1 MVCKKINKA
10 LLLLLFVLGAVSCS
24 CAGQVE
30 GSERIE
36 VVQSLPDGSLS
47 GGPFVRLNSLG
58 ELFLEQLGMVQ
69 QLAAAAQLATPSL
82 SNLCCAVQQGKKEV
96 PLMLFY
102 TALEEAQR
110 YVRQSSAGYTFKN
123 LTTTLARLYK
133 ELIGRFPA
141 LQHANARNGLLASVK
156 NPIPTKPTSANIPNT
171 LVSRDEKG
179 GFSAEVITASL
190 IGAASQNLLK
200 TGDVMSGPLI
210 MDRGNGVSFKNG
222 YGTAGVTLAASPSQT
237 VSYSLALPS
246 AQGGKGQALLLS
258 KTTPGQLEWGRGAVD
273 DQLAT
278 EQSSL
283 ADPNTLVLRDG
294 NGDFA
299 AHTITADVRG
309 AVRGDVVGNVVGNV
323 TGQLTGDVVGNVVG
337 NLTGVVYGSVIGNA
351 SENILRAGDTMTGP
365 LRFAAQNS
373 LTFVDALGKTVS
385 VQAPDQV
392 GTSYTLKL
400 PQTQGSVGQV
410 LAQTDSGQLGWTFL
424 PATPQAWQAEV
435 SLTPTSDTVL
445 SANDASNQ
453 LYNLTPV
460 LVPIT
465 NANGTYSYGFLA
477 NSAVTAFP
485 QLVGRDAAG
494 NAVSFDAKQLVP
506 LLVNEVKQLQTSHEE
521 LWKAIT
527 VLQGQI
533 NMRGKQL

>member
-10 LLLLLFVLGAVSCS
+10 LLFLLLVLGAVSCP

-36 VVQSLPDGSLS
+36 VVPSLPDGSMS

-58 ELFLEQLGMVQ
+58 ELFLEQLVMVQ
-69 QLAAAAQLATPSL
+69 QLAGAAQVATPSL
-82 SNLCCAVQQGKKEV
+82 SNLCSVIQQGKKEV
-96 PLMLFY
+96 PLVLCHA
-102 TALEEAQR
+102 ALEEAQA
-110 YVRQSSAGYTFKN
+110 YVRQSSSGYALKN
-123 LTTTLARLYK
+123 LTATLARLYK
-133 ELIGRFPA
+133 ELIERFPA
-141 LQHANARNGLLASVK
+141 LQRANAKNDQLASSK
-156 NPIPTKPTSANIPNT
+156 APIPTKPTSADIPNT

-179 GFSAEVITASL
+179 DFSAGIITASL
-190 IGAASQNLLK
+190 LGAASHNLLK
-200 TGDVMSGPLI
+200 TGDRMTGTLTMDKGSG
-210 MDRGNGVSFKNG
+210 VCFKSG
-222 YGTAGVTLAASPSQT
+222 AGTAGVTLAASPNQT
-237 VSYSLALPS
+237 VSYSLTLPS
-246 AQGGKGQALLLS
+246 EQGGKGQTLLLS
-258 KTTPGQLEWGRGAVD
+258 KTTPGQLEWGRGAAD
-273 DQLAT
+273 GQIAT
-278 EQSSL
+278 EQSSF
-283 ADPNTLVLRDG
+283 ADPNTLVLRDS

-309 AVRGDVVGNVVGNV
+309 D
-323 TGQLTGDVVGNVVG
+323 VVG
-337 NLTGVVYGSVIGNA
+337 NLTGVVRGALMGKA

-365 LRFAAQNS
+365 LRFAAQN
-373 LTFVDALGKTVS
+373 ALSFADSTGKTAS

-392 GTSYTLKL
+392 GASYTLKL
-400 PQTQGSVGQV
+400 PQAQGSVGQV

-424 PATPQAWQAEV
+424 PATPQAWQAEI
-435 SLTPTSDTVL
+435 SLTPTSEAVL

-465 NANGTYSYGFLA
+465 DANGTYTYGFLA
-477 NSAVTAFP
+477 NSAVAAFP
-485 QLVGRDAAG
+485 QLVGRDASG
-494 NAVSFDAKQLVP
+494 NGVSFDAKQLVP
-506 LLVNEVKQLQTSHEE
+506 LLVNEIKQLQTSHEE

>member
-10 LLLLLFVLGAVSCS
+10 LLFLLLVLGTVSCP

-36 VVQSLPDGSLS
+36 VVLSLPDGSMS

-58 ELFLEQLGMVQ
+58 ELFLEQLVMVQ
-69 QLAAAAQLATPSL
+69 QLAGAAQVATPSL
-82 SNLCCAVQQGKKEV
+82 SNLCSIIQQGKKEV
-96 PLMLFY
+96 PLVLCHA
-102 TALEEAQR
+102 ALEEAQA
-110 YVRQSSAGYTFKN
+110 YVRQSSSGYALKN
-123 LTTTLARLYK
+123 LTATLARLYK
-133 ELIGRFPA
+133 ELIERFPA
-141 LQHANARNGLLASVK
+141 LQRANAKNDQLASSK
-156 NPIPTKPTSANIPNT
+156 APIPTKPTSADIPNT

-179 GFSAEVITASL
+179 DFSAGIITASL
-190 IGAASQNLLK
+190 VGAASHNLLK
-200 TGDVMSGPLI
+200 TGDRMSGTLT
-210 MDRGNGVSFKNG
+210 MDKGSGVCFKSRAG
-222 YGTAGVTLAASPSQT
+222 AAGVTLGASPNQT

-246 AQGGKGQALLLS
+246 EQGGKGQTLLLS

-273 DQLAT
+273 GQIAT

-283 ADPNTLVLRDG
+283 ADPNTLVLRDS

-299 AHTITADVRG
+299 AHTITAYLRG
-309 AVRGDVVGNVVGNV
+309 GVRGDVMGK
-323 TGQLTGDVVGNVVG
+323 
-337 NLTGVVYGSVIGNA
+337 A

-365 LRFAAQNS
+365 LQFAAQN
-373 LTFVDALGKTVS
+373 ALSFADSSGKTVS

-392 GTSYTLKL
+392 GASYTLKL
-400 PQTQGSVGQV
+400 PQAQGSVGQV

-424 PATPQAWQAEV
+424 PATPQAWQAEI
-435 SLTPTSDTVL
+435 SLTPTSEAVL

-465 NANGTYSYGFLA
+465 DANGTYTYGFLA
-477 NSAVTAFP
+477 NSAVAAFP
-485 QLVGRDAAG
+485 QLVGRDASG
-494 NAVSFDAKQLVP
+494 NGVSFDAKQLVP
-506 LLVNEVKQLQTSHEE
+506 LLVNEIKQLQTSHEE